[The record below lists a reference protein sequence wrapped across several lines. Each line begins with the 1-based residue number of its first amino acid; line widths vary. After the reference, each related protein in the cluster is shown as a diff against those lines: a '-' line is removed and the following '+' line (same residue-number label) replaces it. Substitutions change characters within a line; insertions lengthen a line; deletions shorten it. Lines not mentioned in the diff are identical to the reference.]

1 MPVALGGKAV
11 CRALAGED
19 RGHMKS
25 IRLLVACTAL
35 LIGAVTAAGPA
46 SAARTVTADPVTVV
60 PSTGLAGGD
69 TVAVSAAAITPSA
82 AVQVIQCS
90 KSFFDEENDGYTCF
104 PVTTTTADPAG
115 NVSVDITLADP
126 VYVGA
131 PAGDDVPLYC
141 RADTCRIFL
150 VWNDSSGRQQVIASQ
165 RLIFKGSPATIA
177 AKPATNLRAKQFV
190 LVTGTVYGA
199 RGHTVLIRE
208 EACYAIVQ
216 GSGCYGAR
224 PAVWTVVRPSGFYA
238 AYYPVRRLL
247 ADGTDCTDPNILGLC
262 ELNVTVLDNRGNP
275 DDSFGVSRI
284 GDPAALLS
292 FRTG

>member
-1 MPVALGGKAV
+1 
-11 CRALAGED
+11 
-19 RGHMKS
+19 MKS

-46 SAARTVTADPVTVV
+46 SAAPTVTADPVTVV

-69 TVAVSAAAITPSA
+69 TVAVSAAAITPLA
-82 AVQVIQCS
+82 AVKVIQCS
-90 KSFFDEENDGYTCF
+90 KGFWEQQNFGYTCF

-115 NVSVDITLADP
+115 NVSVDIALADP
-126 VYVGA
+126 VFVA
-131 PAGDDVPLYC
+131 TPLNGDDIPLYC
-141 RADTCRIFL
+141 RADVCRIYL
-150 VWNDSSGRQQVIASQ
+150 VWTDSSGTQHAIASQ

-177 AKPATNLRAKQFV
+177 ATPATNLRAHQWV
-190 LVTGTVYGA
+190 HVTGTVYGA
-199 RGHTVLIRE
+199 RGQTLLIRE
-208 EACYAIVQ
+208 EACYAIEE

-224 PAVWTVVRPSGFYA
+224 PAVWTTVRPGGFYA
-238 AYYPVRRLL
+238 AYYPVRRFL

-262 ELNVTVLDNRGNP
+262 ELNVTVLDSNGIP